1 MVKVCRYLHLL
12 LKESAYFSNFCENF
26 VKFVVILKFRV
37 ESTLIKMLTKF
48 HLKMIVHL
56 ITNKA
61 HPTLSHKIYYSRQ
74 VDCELVTGRGTIHSL

>member
-1 MVKVCRYLHLL
+1 MVKVCRFLHLL
-12 LKESAYFSNFCENF
+12 PNESAHFSNFRSNF
-26 VKFVVILKFRV
+26 VKFRAILKFRV

-74 VDCELVTGRGTIHSL
+74 VDCEIVTGRGTILSL

>member
-48 HLKMIVHL
+48 HFKMFEHL
-56 ITNKA
+56 IMNKT
-61 HPTLSHKIYYSRQ
+61 HPTLSHKIYYSGQ
-74 VDCELVTGRGTIHSL
+74 VDCELVTGRETIHSL